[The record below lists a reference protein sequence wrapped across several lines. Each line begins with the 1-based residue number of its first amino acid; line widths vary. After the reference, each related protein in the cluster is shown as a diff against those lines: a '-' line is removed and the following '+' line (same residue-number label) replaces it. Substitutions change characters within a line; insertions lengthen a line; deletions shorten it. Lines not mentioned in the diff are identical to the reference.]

1 MGKVKDF
8 SKGFC
13 AIFLSASVLATSIL
27 PNINVYAAEVG
38 ESNVDESGYAATK
51 EEDRRIVTGQG
62 EEKKN
67 WSIAW
72 SDEFNASSLD
82 TSKWSYMIGT
92 GSNYSGDGWGN
103 NEQEYYTDGDNAS
116 FVTEDGADCL
126 KITARKE
133 EMGGKSF
140 TSTRLWTM
148 DDSAN
153 PGKEKTTKFAKT
165 YGRFESRI
173 KINNQE
179 DNMAGI
185 WPAFWLMP
193 ANDEYGTWAASGE
206 LDIME
211 ARGSN
216 KNSVDGTIHYGSQW
230 PNNKSIG
237 GSLNKETAIGGSEL
251 PDFSYGDWH
260 TYAVEWLPGE
270 ICWYVDDTLYYKTS
284 NWYATSANNG
294 TDFTYPAPFDQDFYI
309 LLNLAVGG
317 NYDGGA
323 LDPNLIEASMLVDYV
338 RVYDLADEAGNP
350 IGYDESN
357 VQKPQEEA
365 DDQLVSGTENETNY
379 VASSL
384 ADTKKTTGYPNEEDR
399 TDWFVSELE
408 GGKANTSYTDE
419 NGLTVDVT
427 AGGNQSYSVQLIH
440 NVPLTKGY
448 RYVMEFDAKADDAK
462 TLSAKFGNIGGY
474 PAYSDSYDVDLTTDW
489 QHYKY
494 VFDMASTT
502 DADGRIEF
510 NFQQSTGK
518 CYFKN
523 FSIISTGKTP
533 DVDEDASKEP
543 LANGN
548 HIYNGTFDQ
557 GTGRMGFWHVVD
569 ADASVSK
576 AERNLNIAGKSENAC
591 VYQKGMNLLEND
603 SYKLTFDAKATEET
617 TIQVLVENSDATSK
631 YAEKVVNVGVNE
643 QKKEVTF
650 TMPDISDAEAVV
662 KFVIGTKTI
671 TMDNVSMIRTTNNN
685 IDWDSVDLY
694 PMTNGLFFNGEDGWN
709 IWTEG
714 DGGLSRQVVDGNLSG
729 EVNIPTE
736 GNFWR
741 VGMQSAKV
749 KCKSGIPYKIS
760 VKMNLDVDKT
770 IKIETPDGDQKDY
783 QFAKGDN
790 EKIIEFTPSKDCNG
804 NITLYWGVE
813 TGVVHFN
820 MDYIDIVVD
829 DSKLTIPEGKARPA
843 EIRSAGPV
851 KAGDAFT
858 IETNNATWV
867 DAVTCAYVNDVK
879 VELDKITK
887 NGTEIQI
894 AGRVVPSEG
903 SYSVKFDADGY
914 VSPKSITQKV
924 LPASGNVLVNGSFD
938 NDLDGWITWHH
949 DGGTGSTTWQDG
961 VAVNT
966 ITSSQGAVW
975 DNQLKQTNMAI
986 EAAAYYLV
994 SFDAYAD
1001 IERPIQMEFNNL
1013 GTASA
1018 TVVNLT
1024 TQKQRY
1030 YITLTN
1036 VPASTVNHLLFMMG
1050 DGNGYSFSKEH
1061 NIYIDNVVLKKATA
1075 QEVAD
1080 VVAPT
1085 IQQTSSAAVG
1095 KKLTFGYS
1103 DNQTWALKDL
1113 SVTID
1118 GKLIDDSY
1126 VTKDTSKNEIVIAA
1140 DAITESGNH
1149 IFSFSVDGYSVIKV
1163 SVNILAAG
1171 DSNLLSGLE
1180 WAVGTYDGDKGNIT
1194 YEDNL
1199 LKVDFVETVKSQWD
1213 GPEFWSMQAKSG
1225 TFTTLV
1231 DTEYELSFDYDLTWN
1246 DGSTG
1251 SRTMK
1256 IEYLKDG
1263 AKDQPDVTLQSGK
1276 HSYSCVFTPGANAAN
1291 YILFM
1296 PGGNEFGVLPHT
1308 LNILNIKLVV
1318 REIDIE
1324 EPITK
1329 AQTPIISIQP
1339 SERRYKIGDTANP
1352 LSVVAKTE
1360 DGGKLSY
1367 QWYKNNV
1374 NSIIGSTEIVGAV
1387 VVDYTPET
1395 LEIGTTYYFCVVTN
1409 TNEAVNGT
1417 KTATVTSDI
1426 VAVEVTAKTSE
1437 PDYSGSVTTKPSEPA
1452 KDDSKPDTNSDT
1464 KPIGSITGVKKNYTV
1479 KSDSKSFTIEAE
1491 GYGDITFSSSNN
1503 KVATIDPKTGKVKVK
1518 GPGIVKVTIKA
1529 SGDEEHAAATK
1540 VITIKVAPKKAAV
1553 KCAKSKKANQ
1563 LTISWKRDAQV
1574 SGYEIQYSTDK
1585 NFKNAKSVKVG
1596 KNKTTSKSIDNL
1608 KSGKKYYVRVRSYKN
1623 VGKTRING
1631 NWSKTDRVTTK

>member
-1 MGKVKDF
+1 MRRKVKWG
-8 SKGFC
+8 KT
-13 AIFLSASVLATSIL
+13 VLAIALAGTMAVTSF
-27 PNINVYAAEVG
+27 NVPSFAAYAAEVDN
-38 ESNVDESGYAATK
+38 SNVDELDYAATK
-51 EEDRRIVTGQG
+51 EQDRRIVTGQG
-62 EEKKN
+62 DAKKN
-67 WSIAW
+67 WSITW
-72 SDEFNASSLD
+72 SDEFNDGSLD
-82 TSKWSYMIGT
+82 TSKWSYMIGN

-103 NEQEYYTDGDNAS
+103 NEQEYYTEGDNAS

-133 EMGGKSF
+133 EKGGKNY

-153 PGKEKTTKFAKT
+153 PGGEKTTKFSKT

-173 KINNQE
+173 KVNNQE

-193 ANDEYGTWAASGE
+193 ANDEYGVWASSGE

-216 KNSVDGTIHYGSQW
+216 KNSVDGTIHYGSKW
-230 PNNKSIG
+230 PNNKAIG
-237 GSLNKETAIGGSEL
+237 GSLNKNTAISGSEL

-284 NWYATSANNG
+284 NWYATAENNG

-323 LDPNLIEASMLVDYV
+323 LDPKLTEASMLVDYV
-338 RVYDLADEAGNP
+338 RVYDLTDESGNV

-357 VQKPQEEA
+357 VQKPQKDA

-384 ADTKKTTGYPNEEDR
+384 ANTKKTTGYPNEKDK

-408 GGKANTSYTDE
+408 GGKANVDYTDQ
-419 NGLTVDVT
+419 NGLAVDVT

-448 RYVMEFDAKADDAK
+448 RYVMEFDARADEAK

-489 QHYKY
+489 KHYKY
-494 VFDMASTT
+494 VFDMESET

-510 NFQQSTGK
+510 NFQQSIGK

-533 DVDEDASKEP
+533 EVDEDASKEP

-557 GTGRMGFWHVVD
+557 GTGRIGFWHIND
-569 ADASVSK
+569 ADASVTK
-576 AERNLNIAGKSENAC
+576 AERKLNITGKNESAC
-591 VYQKGMNLLEND
+591 VYQKGINLLKND
-603 SYKLTFDAKATEET
+603 SYKLTFDAKATNAT
-617 TIQVLVENSDATSK
+617 KIQVMVESNDATSK
-631 YAEKVVNVGVNE
+631 YAEKTINIGTNE
-643 QKKEVTF
+643 QEEEVTF
-650 TMPDISDAEAVV
+650 TMLDRSDAEAVV
-662 KFVIGTKTI
+662 KFVIGSNTI
-671 TMDNVSMIRTTNNN
+671 TLDNVSLIRTTNNN
-685 IDWDSVDLY
+685 IDLNNVDLY
-694 PMTNGLFFNGEDGWN
+694 PMTNGSFFNGENGWN

-714 DGGLSRQVVDGNLSG
+714 DGGLSRQVVNGKLSG
-729 EVNIPTE
+729 EVNIPSK

-741 VGMQSAKV
+741 VGMQSSNV
-749 KCKSGIPYKIS
+749 NCKAGIPYKIS
-760 VKMNLDVDKT
+760 IKMNLDVDKT
-770 IKIETPDGDQKDY
+770 IKIETPDGTQKDY
-783 QFAKGDN
+783 QFQKGDN

-804 NITLYWGVE
+804 KITLYWGVE
-813 TGVVHFN
+813 TGVVHFDI
-820 MDYIDIVVD
+820 DYIDIVVD
-829 DSKLTIPEGKARPA
+829 GSKLTIPEGKARPA
-843 EIRSAGPV
+843 EIRSAGPA
-851 KAGDAFT
+851 KAGEAFT
-858 IETNNATWV
+858 IETSDATWV
-867 DAVTCAYVNDVK
+867 KAVTCAYVNDAK

-894 AGRVVPSEG
+894 SGSVVPNEG

-914 VSPKSITQKV
+914 VTTKSITQKV

-938 NDLDGWITWHH
+938 ANLDGWVTWHH
-949 DGGTGSTTWQDG
+949 DGDTGSTTWQDG
-961 VAVNT
+961 VAVNK

-975 DNQLKQTNMAI
+975 DNQLKQENMSI
-986 EAAAYYLV
+986 EAADYYLV

-1001 IERPIQMEFNNL
+1001 IERPIQMEFKNL

-1030 YITLTN
+1030 YITLSN
-1036 VPASTVNHLLFMMG
+1036 VPTSTVNHLLFMMG

-1085 IQQTSSAAVG
+1085 IQQTSSAVVG
-1095 KKLTFGYS
+1095 KKLTFSFS
-1103 DNQTWALKDL
+1103 DNQTWASKNL
-1113 SVTID
+1113 SVTMD
-1118 GKLIDDSY
+1118 GKPVADSY
-1126 VTKDTSKNEIVIAA
+1126 VTKDISKNEIVIAA

-1149 IFSFSVDGYSVIKV
+1149 VLEFSVDGYSTIEV

-1171 DSNLLSGLE
+1171 NNNLLSGSE
-1180 WAVGTYDGDKGNIT
+1180 WSVGTYDGDKGNLT
-1194 YEDNL
+1194 YEDNM

-1213 GPEFWSMQAKSG
+1213 GPEFWSMQAKSD
-1225 TFTTLV
+1225 TFTTLA
-1231 DTEYELSFDYDLTWN
+1231 DTKYKLSFDYDLTWN

-1256 IEYLKDG
+1256 IEYLENG
-1263 AKDQPDVTLQSGK
+1263 AKKQPDVTLQSGK
-1276 HSYSCVFTPGANAAN
+1276 HSYSCEFTPGANAAN

-1296 PGGNEFGVLPHT
+1296 PGGNEFGVLAHT
-1308 LNILNIKLVV
+1308 LNISNIKLCAF
-1318 REIDIE
+1318 DG
-1324 EPITK
+1324 EPDEPVINADEPVINT
-1329 AQTPIISIQP
+1329 QP
-1339 SERRYKIGDTANP
+1339 VGNQYKVGDTANP
-1352 LSVVAKTE
+1352 LRIVATVADKGSLT
-1360 DGGKLSY
+1360 Y
-1367 QWYKNNV
+1367 QWYKNTA
-1374 NSIIGSTEIVGAV
+1374 NSTIGATEIAGAV
-1387 VVDYTPET
+1387 DAEYTPVIAEP
-1395 LEIGTTYYFCVVTN
+1395 GTTYYFCVVTN
-1409 TNEAVNGT
+1409 TNEVVNGT

-1426 VAVEVTAKTSE
+1426 VAVEVTAKPSE
-1437 PDYSGSVTTKPSEPA
+1437 PDYSEPTKPSEPS
-1452 KDDSKPDTNSDT
+1452 KDDNKPSQPEST
-1464 KPIGSITGVKKNYTV
+1464 ITGVKNNYTV
-1479 KSDSKSFTIEAE
+1479 KSDSKSFTLKAE
-1491 GYGDITFSSSNN
+1491 GYGDITFASSNS

-1518 GPGIVKVTIKA
+1518 GPGIVKITVKA
-1529 SGDEEHAAATK
+1529 SGDDEHAAETK
-1540 VITIKVAPKKAAV
+1540 VITIKIAPKKATV
-1553 KCAKSKKANQ
+1553 KAAKSTEANQ

-1574 SGYEIQYSTDK
+1574 SGYEIQYSTSK

-1596 KNKTTSKSIDNL
+1596 KNKTTNKSIDNL
-1608 KSGKKYYVRVRSYKN
+1608 KSGKKYYIRIRSYKT
-1623 VGKTRING
+1623 VGKTKLNG
-1631 NWSKTDRVTTK
+1631 SWSKTGSATTK